1 MSYVVQS
8 IPQNPKAPFSE
19 TFPALTADLAPDVVK
34 ELDLAPALE
43 RFAKELMKQ
52 YKQAGPHPS
61 GAKPIIGVRFLAL
74 EFSFIL
80 DASQKVTT

>member
-1 MSYVVQS
+1 MSYVVQP
-8 IPQNPKAPFSE
+8 IPQDPKAPFSG
-19 TFPALTADLAPDVVK
+19 TFPLTADLEPDVVK
-34 ELDLAPALE
+34 ELELAPALE

-52 YKQAGPHPS
+52 YTKAGPHPS
-61 GAKPIIGVRFLAL
+61 GAKPIIGVRFHAL